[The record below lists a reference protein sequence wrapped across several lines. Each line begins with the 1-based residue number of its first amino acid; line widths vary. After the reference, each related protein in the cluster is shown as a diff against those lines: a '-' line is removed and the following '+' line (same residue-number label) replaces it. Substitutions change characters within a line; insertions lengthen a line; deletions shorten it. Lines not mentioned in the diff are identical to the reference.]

1 MAGYWMAGLWSPAV
15 NHDFL
20 LALPA
25 VLAGVVAGRMIHR
38 RLAGRSFARFVYGGL
53 ILTSVALVAQ
63 ALG

>member
-1 MAGYWMAGLWSPAV
+1 
-15 NHDFL
+15 
-20 LALPA
+20 